1 MTETNFTI
9 QWLKERFV
17 FDSFARNKQVEKT
30 CLDYF
35 QDKNN
40 MSILDIGSG
49 TGASCIY
56 FMEKISANQI
66 WTMVELNQ
74 DLAAASLE
82 RIANFAT
89 QNAYI
94 VQSTDR
100 QIFMQKGRKFITVK
114 VLQESFLELEHFID
128 LGGID
133 WVTATAVF
141 DLLTRDMFRKF
152 IATLMGRKIP
162 VLATINYEGMSIFPA
177 SDQNKHYTDLYSK
190 HMQRLQD
197 FGRTM
202 GGDVTQNAIQFFQ
215 EKNSIYTLG
224 ESNWKISSKDTK
236 MIQYLLNYMQAAIS
250 ELLSTNDEKQA
261 FKIWLAEKYQ
271 QKNLSMEVR
280 HWDFF
285 LYF

>member
-66 WTMVELNQ
+66 WTMVELNP
-74 DLAAASLE
+74 DLAKASLE
-82 RIANFAT
+82 RITDFAT
-89 QNAYI
+89 KNAYI
-94 VQSTDR
+94 VQSTNR

-114 VLQESFLELEHFID
+114 VLQESFLELERFID

-152 IATLMGRKIP
+152 ITTLMGRKIP

-202 GGDVTQNAIQFFQ
+202 GGDVTPNAIQFFQ

-224 ESNWKISSKDTK
+224 ESNWKISSKNTK

-250 ELLSTNDEKQA
+250 ELLNTNDEKQA